1 MNEKLLLPDLVQA
14 LVNEGYDRAQAEA
27 FCRSLF
33 SQIERGVFAGE
44 TVKVNG
50 LGNFKLQPVDA
61 RKSVDV
67 TTGEAIEIKGH
78 YKFSYTPDA
87 SFKEAVNR
95 PYAHLE
101 SVDLPEQ
108 EEGPLFEV
116 LDLEDT
122 SAQNTPI
129 QPLAHIQPDV
139 FEPDESSKSRA
150 SLTESAEEAE
160 KTAVLESVPEHI
172 SENTLEKPTTVEHPE
187 TDPMPESEDDNRNRK
202 GLWWNILLG
211 LLLLAGVLYLLFYFF
226 RPDQRQSL
234 PSEPEGMMAEPE
246 TEAVSILSDSLA
258 VSTEDS
264 TLLSEAAAPS
274 DSLEAEKLPQ
284 TASAVSDQPSD
295 WPIRESVVV
304 EPGSRLTL
312 LAQKAYGSKSFWVYL
327 FEANRDV
334 LKNPNVLP
342 AGAKIR
348 IPEIPAQLLDMNR
361 PETKEKIQQLE
372 EALKKEFD

>member
-1 MNEKLLLPDLVQA
+1 MNEKLLLPDLVQS

-50 LGNFKLQPVDA
+50 LGNFKLQSVDA

-108 EEGPLFEV
+108 EEGPLFDV
-116 LDLEDT
+116 LDLDNIP
-122 SAQNTPI
+122 SQKAPV
-129 QPLAHIQPDV
+129 QPLANIQPDV
-139 FEPDESSKSRA
+139 FEPEESSENTVLLA
-150 SLTESAEEAE
+150 EPAEEPE
-160 KTAVLESVPEHI
+160 KASVMESVPENVSGNI
-172 SENTLEKPTTVEHPE
+172 VEKPAVEEYHE
-187 TDPMPESEDDNRNRK
+187 TDRLPESEANRNRK

-226 RPDQRQSL
+226 RPDQGPSH
-234 PSEPEGMMAEPE
+234 PSEPEVVISEPE
-246 TEAVSILSDSLA
+246 TEALLPDSQVVA
-258 VSTEDS
+258 IEDS
-264 TLLSEAAAPS
+264 TVLPEDAAPS
-274 DSLEAEKLPQ
+274 DSLEAENPPRP
-284 TASAVSDQPSD
+284 ASAVSDQPSD

-304 EPGSRLTL
+304 ESGDRLTL
-312 LAQKAYGSKSFWVYL
+312 LAQKAYGSKVFWVYL

-334 LKNPNVLP
+334 LKSPNVLP
-342 AGAKIR
+342 AGARIK
-348 IPEIPAQLLDMNR
+348 IPEIPAALLDMNR
-361 PETKEKIQQLE
+361 PETVEKIQQAE
-372 EALKKEFD
+372 ETLKKEFD